1 MKKLIMKLLGKR
13 KTSLGF
19 KVKDLEIFPSK
30 RKYLA
35 AQHDYSMLGRDIVF
49 KDEGETRMG
58 VVVKDYISSDLSRHY
73 TTINRVTGEESDVD
87 IHNVFKVEGVVDE
100 TNITD
105 KSGDILNNVKE
116 YCTKVCFMECSID
129 CPLDK
134 YKFKKNGNI

>member
-87 IHNVFKVEGVVDE
+87 IHNVFKDMN
-100 TNITD
+100 TMTITIVFL
-105 KSGDILNNVKE
+105 SYNMFWSRSSFILRFSNFSV
-116 YCTKVCFMECSID
+116 YFSYFID
-129 CPLDK
+129 
-134 YKFKKNGNI
+134 